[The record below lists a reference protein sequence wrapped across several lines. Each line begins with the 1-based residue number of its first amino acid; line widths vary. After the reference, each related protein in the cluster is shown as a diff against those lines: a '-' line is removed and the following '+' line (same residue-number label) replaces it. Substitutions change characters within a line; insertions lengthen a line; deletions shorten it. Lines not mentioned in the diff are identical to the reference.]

1 MNINFN
7 KGALR
12 NKRTQFKKN
21 LKTAA
26 LKNMETLCYLNFYIQ
41 TTKKMTVNEI
51 FK

>member
-7 KGALR
+7 KGALS

-21 LKTAA
+21 LKMAA
-26 LKNMETLCYLNFYIQ
+26 LKNMETMYLNFYIQ